1 MSNFKSYTKK
11 DWENIEKPLTTELFI
26 ITKKR
31 FLDWYEYTKKQV
43 EDIEMNRMDSG
54 LDFKECPNYR
64 SLMDDCTLKG
74 ELWHFYP
81 KCDLTFSQ
89 KQRDYFTS
97 LIMRVAN
104 SK

>member
-1 MSNFKSYTKK
+1 MSDCESYTKK
-11 DWENIEKPLTTELFI
+11 DWENVEKPSTTELVI
-26 ITKKR
+26 IPKKH

-43 EDIEMNRMDSG
+43 EDIEMKRRKYG
-54 LDFKECPNYR
+54 LDFMECPNCGSVMEDY
-64 SLMDDCTLKG
+64 TLKG
-74 ELWHFYP
+74 ELWHFCL

-97 LIMRVAN
+97 RIMRVAS